1 MLKYIH
7 KSDRFAILR
16 KENLRKENKTHVT
29 TKNSIA

>member
-7 KSDRFAILR
+7 KSDIFLILR
-16 KENLRKENKTHVT
+16 KENKIHVT

>member
-7 KSDRFAILR
+7 KPDIFLI
-16 KENLRKENKTHVT
+16 LRKENKTHAT

>member
-7 KSDRFAILR
+7 KSDIFSILR
-16 KENLRKENKTHVT
+16 KENQTHVT

>member
-7 KSDRFAILR
+7 KSDIFLIS
-16 KENLRKENKTHVT
+16 RKENKKKHVT